1 MSSYVAEIST
11 LLPWFLP
18 TAAFIF
24 GAMIGSFL
32 NVVIYRVPA
41 NKSIVY
47 PGSHCACGAPIAW
60 YDNIPIVSW
69 FILRGRARCCGRAYS
84 FRYPFIELLT
94 GLLFLWCWLRFAPE
108 APTKALCGM
117 AFISVLI
124 CATFIDLDHMIIP
137 DVFTVW
143 FGLVGLVLSAAAPAL
158 HGQMTGNFTNDL
170 VHSLTI
176 SAKGL
181 FIGSALVLWIAFL
194 AEHILRKEAMGFG
207 DVKFVGMI
215 GAFCGWQGA
224 VCSIFGGAVVGTV
237 WFIFALIWQ
246 KISGRS
252 QAIQT
257 RPPEPTAGEEA
268 PPVDE
273 SQPFN
278 YLNAAALAAGVL
290 GVFVAFV
297 RPAFLPST
305 DAPFLFESLQS
316 VTTALTGLL
325 VGSGA
330 VLSVGLLVETPFKK
344 DWLPSHAVTFVGA
357 IGAFSRWHEG
367 WLALVW
373 GTLSATIVT
382 ALIFGVLKAFA
393 KIKNQSEATNQQAHA
408 PAEPLSEND
417 IDKAPAPLGFGMH
430 VPFGPMLAIGAL
442 LYFLAADRWI
452 DSYFAQFS
460 EIIAQ
465 GPL

>member
-60 YDNIPIVSW
+60 YDNIPILSW

-108 APTKALCGM
+108 APAKALCGM

-137 DVFTVW
+137 DVFTIW
-143 FGLVGLVLSAAAPAL
+143 FGLVGLALSAVVPAL
-158 HGQMTGNFTNDL
+158 HGQITGNFTNDL

-224 VCSIFGGAVVGTV
+224 VCSIFGGAVVGTI
-237 WFIFALIWQ
+237 WFVLALVWQ

-252 QAIQT
+252 QAIKT
-257 RPPEPTAGEEA
+257 SPPEPTPVEEDA
-268 PPVDE
+268 SADE
-273 SQPFN
+273 PKPFN
-278 YLNAAALAAGVL
+278 YLNAAALVAGVL
-290 GVFVAFV
+290 GVVVAFA
-297 RPAFLPST
+297 RPAFQPT
-305 DAPFLFESLQS
+305 TTAPFVFESVQS

-330 VLSVGLLVETPFKK
+330 VLSVGLLIETPFKK
-344 DWLPSHAVTFVGA
+344 DWLPPQAVTFAGA
-357 IGAFSRWHEG
+357 IGAFSHWQEG
-367 WLALVW
+367 WQALVW
-373 GTLSATIVT
+373 GALFATLATGIIFFVLN
-382 ALIFGVLKAFA
+382 ALAKFKGKAVA
-393 KIKNQSEATNQQAHA
+393 ETVAAAPIEPQADN
-408 PAEPLSEND
+408 E
-417 IDKAPAPLGFGMH
+417 PAPLGFGMH

-442 LYFLAADRWI
+442 IYFLVADRWI
-452 DSYFAQFS
+452 DSYFAQFA
-460 EIIAQ
+460 EILTQA
-465 GPL
+465 PM